1 MKENEGKE
9 SGLLV
14 ERYKYLD
21 LYPCSVQELR
31 CLGYKVFVLL
41 LYIIVLL
48 LNRMIIDMGF
58 NLVTLMLRMLKF
70 RDSNINQ
77 F

>member
-31 CLGYKVFVLL
+31 CLGYKVC
-41 LYIIVLL
+41 IIVLYHSVTTL
-48 LNRMIIDMGF
+48 QDENRYGI
-58 NLVTLMLRMLKF
+58 
-70 RDSNINQ
+70 
-77 F
+77 